1 MNVFPSLNFTLEL
14 VRNYSWLFLY
24 SLIAVLALV
33 YFFRLI
39 RFWQNLRQ
47 ESVFLE
53 LVPPRNTEIS
63 SFTTTQL
70 FQIIS
75 GLLRQQSFT
84 DRLLLRQLSSSLEI
98 ASQKE
103 TGIRYLLRLPKA
115 LAEPAEKSLL
125 AYIPGLQ
132 IKEAADYLPVKLPLG
147 VRAKVLDFKLAGHFA
162 LPLNEQVDLG
172 KHDPLLYLTSNMTQ
186 LKENETLAIQLV
198 LRPLTSSAQRRVRRN
213 AVKLQLPDIVSQRS
227 VDKTAAGIESLVQ
240 LAMTPLFVLAEF
252 VTGQKTLVP
261 CRKISPAKS
270 QVTAQDMDDSV
281 CRKVDQQLFE
291 GSLRALLIIEPKQLR
306 MRERGL
312 VSAFMSFLH
321 PAGQS
326 LSAKRNLLWKVG
338 KQLRWWQYK
347 NRLNNR
353 QLILSSSEVGALYH
367 FPYTKL
373 SRTEDFNKS
382 KSQELPTPLSFKNR
396 TDLDVVFGHNY
407 YGNRATEIGLT
418 DDERSRHMYLIGQ
431 TGSGKST
438 AIYHMAKGDIQK
450 GRGVAVIDPHGDL
463 AEDLLATVPEER
475 INDVIYFNPFDIA
488 HPIGINLLEL
498 PPGLTEDELE
508 LEKEFACESIVSIF
522 RRIFNKGE
530 NTDAHRIEYILRN
543 TIHTAF
549 TVEDATIFTV
559 YELLNNPQFQKQVIG
574 RLKDENLRSFWK
586 NEFGKAGDY
595 QIVKMVGGVTAKI
608 GRFLFSPI
616 AKRILE
622 QPKST
627 INFESILDNQKILI
641 CNLAE
646 GRIGEDTSQLL
657 GTIVIAK
664 IHQAAQRRA
673 RKELSSRTPFY
684 LFVDEFQNFATSSF
698 TKLLSGG
705 RKFGLRIT
713 IAEQSTAQQS
723 DRSIVDVILA
733 NTGVV
738 VCFRTASPVDEELML
753 AQFSPL
759 VKNGDIANLPRHKFY
774 MRLAAIEAEDPFS
787 GETIPINH
795 DKDPEKLNALINASR
810 KNYAI
815 VYQKPEPPVVGEIL
829 KREPK
834 IDPAKPKKTLG
845 SISKKRAA
853 ADPELN
859 AATG

>member
-1 MNVFPSLNFTLEL
+1 MNVFPSLNFTSEL

-24 SLIAVLALV
+24 SLIAVLALI
-33 YFFRLI
+33 YIFQLI

-53 LVPPRNTEIS
+53 LLPPRNTEIS
-63 SFTTTQL
+63 SVTTTQL

-75 GLLRQQSFT
+75 GLLRQQSFV

-115 LAEPAEKSLL
+115 FAEPAEKSLR

-132 IKEAADYLPVKLPLG
+132 IKEADDYLPTNLPSGVK
-147 VRAKVLDFKLAGHFA
+147 AKVLDFKLTGHFA
-162 LPLNEQVDLG
+162 LPLNEQIDLG

-186 LKENETLAIQLV
+186 LKDNETLAIQLI
-198 LRPLTSSAQRRVRRN
+198 LRPLTSSAQRRIRRH
-213 AVKLQLPDIVSQRS
+213 AVKLQLPDVVSQRS
-227 VDKTAAGIESLVQ
+227 VDKTAAAIESVVQ

-252 VTGQKTLVP
+252 VTGQKTLVQG
-261 CRKISPAKS
+261 RKIIPVKN
-270 QVTAQDMDDSV
+270 QKTTQDMNEFV
-281 CRKVDQQLFE
+281 RHKVDQQLFE

-338 KQLRWWQYK
+338 KQLRWWHYK

-373 SRTEDFNKS
+373 SRTEDFNQL
-382 KSQELPTPLSFKNR
+382 KSQELPAPLSLKNR
-396 TDLDVVFGHNY
+396 TDLDVIFGHNN
-407 YGNRATEIGLT
+407 YGNRSVEIGLT

-450 GRGVAVIDPHGDL
+450 GRGLAVIDPHGDL
-463 AEDLLATVPEER
+463 AEDLLSTVPESR
-475 INDVIYFNPFDIA
+475 IGDLIYLNPFDIKY
-488 HPIGINLLEL
+488 PIGINLLEL
-498 PPGLTEDELE
+498 PSGLDEDEME
-508 LEKEFACESIVSIF
+508 LEKELACESVVSVF
-522 RRIFNKGE
+522 RRIFNKDE
-530 NTDAHRIEYILRN
+530 NTDAHRIEYVLRN
-543 TIHTAF
+543 AIHTAF

-559 YELLNNPQFQKQVIG
+559 YELLNNPTFQKKVIS
-574 RLKDENLRSFWK
+574 RLRDQNLRHFWK
-586 NEFGKAGDY
+586 NEFGKAGNY
-595 QIVKMVGGVTAKI
+595 QIVKMVSGVTAKI
-608 GRFLFSPI
+608 GRLLFSPI

-622 QPKST
+622 QPKSA
-627 INFESILDNQKILI
+627 INFDQLLDEEKILL

-646 GRIGEDTSQLL
+646 GKLGEDTSQLL
-657 GTIVIAK
+657 GTMIIAK
-664 IHQAAQRRA
+664 IHQAALRRSRKALSA
-673 RKELSSRTPFY
+673 RKPFY

-698 TKLLSGG
+698 TKLMSGG

-723 DRSIVDVILA
+723 DRSTVEVILA

-738 VCFRTASPVDEELML
+738 VCFRTASPVDEETML
-753 AQFSPL
+753 AQLAPF
-759 VKNGDIANLPRHKFY
+759 VKPGDISNLPRHHFY
-774 MRLAAIEAEDPFS
+774 MRLASVEAEDPFS
-787 GETIPINH
+787 GITIPI
-795 DKDPEKLNALINASR
+795 DPVRNEEKFNRLIEASR
-810 KNYAI
+810 TNYAI
-815 VYQKPEPPVVGEIL
+815 RYRDEQVQPMEVINAPIPVVE
-829 KREPK
+829 EH
-834 IDPAKPKKTLG
+834 KTL
-845 SISKKRAA
+845 I
-853 ADPELN
+853 
-859 AATG
+859 